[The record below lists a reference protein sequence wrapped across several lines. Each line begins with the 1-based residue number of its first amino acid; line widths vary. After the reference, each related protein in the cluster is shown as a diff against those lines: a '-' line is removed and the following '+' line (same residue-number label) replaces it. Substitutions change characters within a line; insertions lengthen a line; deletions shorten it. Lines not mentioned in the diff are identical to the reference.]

1 MLHSKKGNSKGNI
14 TQLNVRFV
22 NRNDF
27 ERGIFMAM
35 AMKNLFFYYE
45 ITFKE
50 AYKQVKKQ
58 IISLYLIH

>member
-27 ERGIFMAM
+27 ERGIFMTM